1 MTFPV
6 AFKDEL
12 DGRRVDCL
20 YCYLW
25 TRNFRTYMGMFV
37 FSLWLLMLS
46 VEDGVSGV
54 VERDVDD
61 Q

>member
-1 MTFPV
+1 
-6 AFKDEL
+6 
-12 DGRRVDCL
+12 
-20 YCYLW
+20 
-25 TRNFRTYMGMFV
+25 MGMFV

-46 VEDGVSGV
+46 VEDDVSDV